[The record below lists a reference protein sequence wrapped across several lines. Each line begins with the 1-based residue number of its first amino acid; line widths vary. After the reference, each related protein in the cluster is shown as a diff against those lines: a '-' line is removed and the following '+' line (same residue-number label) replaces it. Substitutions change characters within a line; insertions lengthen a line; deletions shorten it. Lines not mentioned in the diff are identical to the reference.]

1 VNAEGSH
8 LDSLLSFARTLNG
21 GERAP
26 AIVDAMEALT
36 VILDSMGG
44 HALAG
49 TEHVPDPTHSTVEK
63 CSVTACFLAACSVPL
78 ISWLKEEGHEVD
90 AVFLIHL
97 VGARIFRS
105 FGEENRKAI
114 ADSGI
119 MLFREMAHMARE
131 YRRMEEWMTSVHNV
145 AERFVL
151 TEGTSDCVELIAP
164 LYLVL
169 LMATKQAKQ

>member
-1 VNAEGSH
+1 MNPERSRR
-8 LDSLLSFARTLNG
+8 DSLLGFARTLTG
-21 GERAP
+21 GERAQV
-26 AIVDAMEALT
+26 IVDPMEALS

-49 TEHVPDPTHSTVEK
+49 TEHVPDPAHSTVEK

-90 AVFLIHL
+90 PVPLMHL

-105 FGEENRKAI
+105 FGEEDRKAI
-114 ADSGI
+114 VDSGV

-131 YRRMEEWMTSVHNV
+131 YRRMEEWMASVHNV

-169 LMATKQAKQ
+169 LMATKQTKP